1 MPVGKTT
8 GEEELMYVI
17 TGATGN
23 TGSVIVEKLLAKGE
37 KVRVVGRDAKR
48 LERFTQKGAE
58 AFVADVTDAATI
70 EKAFSGAK
78 AVYAMIPP
86 NHSSPDFP
94 AYQGRVSDALA
105 AAVKRSGV
113 THVVVLSSIGADKPD
128 KVGPV
133 IGLHDLEKK
142 LEAIAGLNALFLR
155 AGYFMENLLPQVGVI
170 QSLGIMPGP
179 IRPDLPLAMLAT
191 RDIGAA
197 AAESLL
203 KLDFVGKRSRELQG
217 ARDVTYSEV
226 ARIIGAAIGKPDLAY
241 KQLPATQ
248 LKPALTQMGMSSSM
262 ADLLLE
268 MSDSLNSGYM
278 KALEPRSPKNTT
290 PTTIETFVA
299 EVFVPAY
306 RGKAARA

>member
-1 MPVGKTT
+1 
-8 GEEELMYVI
+8 MYVI

-23 TGSVIVEKLLAKGE
+23 TGSVTAEKLLARGE
-37 KVRVVGRDAKR
+37 KVRVVGRNAKR
-48 LERFTQKGAE
+48 LEGLAQKGAE
-58 AFVADVTDAATI
+58 AFVADVTDADAI

-86 NHSSPDFP
+86 NLSAPDVS
-94 AYQGRVSDALA
+94 AYEERVSDALA
-105 AAVKRSGV
+105 SGIKKSGV
-113 THVVVLSSIGADKPD
+113 THVVALSSVGADKPD

-133 IGLHDLEKK
+133 VGLHNLEKK
-142 LEAIAGLNALFLR
+142 LEAISGLNAVFLR
-155 AGYFMENLLPQVGVI
+155 AGYFMENLLSQAGVI
-170 QSLGIMPGP
+170 QSMGIVAGP
-179 IRPDLPLAMLAT
+179 LRPDLPLPMIAT

-197 AAESLL
+197 AADTLL
-203 KLDFVGKRSRELQG
+203 ELDFVGKRTRELLG

-226 ARIIGAAIGKPDLAY
+226 AKIIGAAIGKPDLAY
-241 KQLPATQ
+241 KQLSATQ
-248 LKPALTQMGMSSSM
+248 LKPALMQMGMSSNM
-262 ADLLLE
+262 ADLLFE